1 MLRIHDRALPAAV
14 QQKLAEYQRG
24 VDDAGVYAEC
34 VAKAKKSWKSYN
46 CRSNATF
53 SSVKT
58 HLYEM
63 GPPGRRCAYC
73 EDSFADEV
81 EHVVPKDWVP
91 TLAFRWANYLY
102 GCGPCNGPKSN
113 RYGVIRHDDQVEELS
128 RRRGDPPVASPDLPS
143 ALIDLRSEDP
153 LDFLELDLDGT
164 FWFLTRDDVSA
175 RDQARADFTREVL
188 HLNDRESLVDARRA
202 YFHNYRA
209 HLRDAAARRAQDGA
223 HAELGEVEQA
233 VAMSY
238 HRTVWAE
245 MIRQRDDF
253 DELAGLFAAV
263 PEALGW

>member
-1 MLRIHDRALPAAV
+1 MLRLPDRVLPPAI
-14 QQKLAEYQRG
+14 QQKLGEYQRG
-24 VDDAGVYAEC
+24 VDNAGAYGDR

-46 CRSNATF
+46 RKSNPTF
-53 SSVKT
+53 TSIKK

-81 EHVVPKDWVP
+81 EHIVPKDWVP
-91 TLAFRWANYLY
+91 ALAFGWVNYLY

-113 RYGVIRHDDQVEELS
+113 RYGVIRHDDEVQEVS
-128 RRRGDPPVASPDLPS
+128 RKRGDPLVPPPDLPS
-143 ALIDLRSEDP
+143 ALIDPRSEDP
-153 LDFLELDLDGT
+153 QDFMELDLNGT
-164 FWFLTRDDVSA
+164 FLFLPRENVSA
-175 RDQARADFTREVL
+175 RDQARADFTLEVL

-202 YFHNYRA
+202 YFSNYRA
-209 HLRDAAARRAQDGA
+209 HLRDAAARRTQDGA
-223 HAELGEVEQA
+223 EAELGEMQEA

-253 DELAGLFAAV
+253 DELARLFAAV